1 MKLEKFDYNLPD
13 KLIAQEPARPR
24 DHSRLMV
31 LNRKNGR
38 IYHHHFYEI
47 GKFLKSGDILVLNNS
62 KVFPARL
69 YGRKSSGGKI
79 EVLLCQNISK
89 ERWKVIASG
98 LKKKNEGQKLYF
110 DQDLIAELEDHLGNG
125 LWQIKFNFSS
135 EELKR
140 KIFKLGKT
148 PTPPYIKKETDLET
162 YQTIYAKIEG
172 SVAAPTAGFH
182 FTKRLMNELKN
193 KGVRFEFITLHIGL
207 GTFQPVRASQI
218 EKHKM
223 HSEWAILSAS
233 VAQRLNRA
241 KKDGRRIISVG
252 TTTTRILEDF
262 CNRDG
267 TLRSGKKEISLFIYP
282 GYKFRFI
289 DALITNFHLPKSTLV
304 MLASAFAGKEFI
316 FRAYKEAIRK
326 GYRFYSFGDAM
337 LIL

>member
-1 MKLEKFDYNLPD
+1 M
-13 KLIAQEPARPR
+13 
-24 DHSRLMV
+24 
-31 LNRKNGR
+31 
-38 IYHHHFYEI
+38 
-47 GKFLKSGDILVLNNS
+47 
-62 KVFPARL
+62 
-69 YGRKSSGGKI
+69 
-79 EVLLCQNISK
+79 
-89 ERWKVIASG
+89 
-98 LKKKNEGQKLYF
+98 
-110 DQDLIAELEDHLGNG
+110 
-125 LWQIKFNFSS
+125 
-135 EELKR
+135 
-140 KIFKLGKT
+140 
-148 PTPPYIKKETDLET
+148 KKETDLET